1 MKQRMCARERVGD
14 VAVVT
19 LDDGGQNRISGPS
32 CAAIRGELAAL
43 AADEAVRAVVLTGG
57 EKFFCNGLDLDW
69 MKTQGK
75 RELFGFLMDVSALLK
90 DTALFPKPLIGA
102 ISGHAFG
109 LGAIWSSGFDFR
121 LVRKDRGWICYP
133 EMDID
138 IPFSPGM
145 IAICEHGLGTRLF
158 REMAW
163 SAKRYSGEEA
173 AAAGWARGALDGGEA
188 LREAALE
195 LAGFMAKKGVN
206 AFRLTKQTWARGV
219 VEVIDTRDAAAYAK
233 IPLRF

>member
-1 MKQRMCARERVGD
+1 MTASMIRKELVND

-19 LDDGGQNRISGPS
+19 LDDGGQNRVSGPS
-32 CAAIRGELAAL
+32 CAEIRGELAAL
-43 AADEAVRAVVLTGG
+43 AADGAVRAVIITGG
-57 EKFFCNGLDLDW
+57 ERFFCNGLDLDW

-75 RELFGFLMDVSALLK
+75 RELFAFLLDVSALLK

-109 LGAIWSSGFDFR
+109 LGAIWASGFDFR
-121 LVRKDRGWICYP
+121 ITRLDRGLICFP

-145 IAICEHGLGTRLF
+145 AAICEHGLGTRVF

-173 AAAGWARGALDGGEA
+173 VAVGWARDAVSGGALGG
-188 LREAALE
+188 AALE
-195 LAGFMAKKGVN
+195 LAAFMGKKGQN
-206 AFRLTKQTWARGV
+206 AFAMTKQTWARRV
-219 VEVIDTRDAAAYAK
+219 VEIIDTQDADAYK
-233 IPLRF
+233 KTPLKL

>member
-1 MKQRMCARERVGD
+1 MVEMITREMVGD

-19 LDDGGQNRISGPS
+19 LDDGGQNRVSGPT
-32 CAAIRGELAAL
+32 CAAIRVELGAL
-43 AADEAVRAVVLTGG
+43 ATDDTVRAVVLTGG
-57 EKFFCNGLDLDW
+57 DKFFCNGLDLGW

-121 LVRKDRGWICYP
+121 LVRADRGWVCFP

-145 IAICEHGLGTRLF
+145 IAICEHGLGTRVF

-163 SAKRYSGEEA
+163 SAKRYTGAEA
-173 AAAGWARGALDGGEA
+173 ADVGWARSAAEDGAA
-188 LREAALE
+188 LQADALE
-195 LAGFMAKKGVN
+195 LATFMAKKGTN
-206 AFRLTKQTWARGV
+206 AFRLTKQTWAGRV
-219 VEVIDTRDAAAYAK
+219 AKVIDTQDAEAYAK
-233 IPLRF
+233 IPLKLG

>member
-1 MKQRMCARERVGD
+1 MVGRELVGD

-32 CAAIRGELAAL
+32 CAEIREELAAL
-43 AADEAVRAVVLTGG
+43 TADEAVCAVVIIGG
-57 EKFFCNGLDLDW
+57 ERFFSNGLDLDW

-75 RELFGFLMDVSALLK
+75 RELFAFLLDVSALLK

-109 LGAIWSSGFDFR
+109 LGAIWASGFDFR
-121 LVRKDRGWICYP
+121 IARSDRGLICFP

-145 IAICEHGLGTRLF
+145 TAICEHGLGTQVF

-163 SAKRYSGEEA
+163 SAKRYSGKEA
-173 AAAGWARGALDGGEA
+173 VAVGWARGAVPGED
-188 LREAALE
+188 LRDAALE
-195 LAGFMAKKGVN
+195 LGAFMAKKGRN
-206 AFRLTKQTWARGV
+206 AFAMTKQTWARRV
-219 VEVIDTRDAAAYAK
+219 VETIDTQDADAYKK
-233 IPLRF
+233 IPLKL

>member
-1 MKQRMCARERVGD
+1 MDWTTREMAGD

-32 CAAIRGELAAL
+32 CAAIRGEMAAL
-43 AADEAVRAVVLTGG
+43 AGDNDVRSVVITGG
-57 EKFFCNGLDLDW
+57 TKFFCNGLDLDW

-75 RELFGFLMDVSALLK
+75 RELFTFLLDVSALLK

-109 LGAIWSSGFDFR
+109 LGTIWSSGFDFR
-121 LVRKDRGWICYP
+121 ITRKDRGWVCFP

-145 IAICEHGLGTRLF
+145 IATCEHGLGSRLF

-173 AAAGWARGALDGGEA
+173 ASAGWAREAVDGAE
-188 LREAALE
+188 LRGAALE
-195 LAGFMAKKGVN
+195 LAAFMAKKGSN
-206 AFRLTKQTWARGV
+206 AFRITKQTWARRL
-219 VEVIDTRDAAAYAK
+219 VEIIDTQDADAYAK
-233 IPLRF
+233 IPLKL

>member
-1 MKQRMCARERVGD
+1 MEQQMCTRELVGD

-32 CAAIRGELAAL
+32 CAAIRGELSAL
-43 AADEAVRAVVLTGG
+43 AAEEPVRAVVLTGG
-57 EKFFCNGLDLDW
+57 GKFFCNGLDLDW

-121 LVRKDRGWICYP
+121 LVRKDRGWICFP

-145 IAICEHGLGTRLF
+145 IAICEHGLGTGVF

-173 AAAGWARGALDGGEA
+173 AAVGWARGAMDDEDA
-188 LREAALE
+188 LRAAAME
-195 LAGFMAKKGVN
+195 LAGFMGKKGVN
-206 AFRLTKQTWARGV
+206 AFRLTKQTWARKV
-219 VEVIDTRDAAAYAK
+219 ATVIDTQDAEAYAK
-233 IPLRF
+233 IPLKL

>member
-1 MKQRMCARERVGD
+1 MKITREMVED

-32 CAAIRGELAAL
+32 CGAIRVELGAL
-43 AADEAVRAVVLTGG
+43 AADDAVRAVVLTGG

-75 RELFGFLMDVSALLK
+75 RELFAFLMDVSALLK
-90 DTALFPKPLIGA
+90 DTALFPKPLVGA

-121 LVRKDRGWICYP
+121 LVRADRGWICFP

-145 IAICEHGLGTRLF
+145 IAICEHGLGTRAF

-163 SAKRYSGEEA
+163 SAKRHSGAEA
-173 AAAGWARGALDGGEA
+173 VEAGWARAAAADGPA
-188 LREAALE
+188 LRAAALE
-195 LAGFMAKKGVN
+195 LSAFMAKKGSN
-206 AFRLTKQTWARGV
+206 AFRITKQTWARRV
-219 VEVIDTRDAAAYAK
+219 ADVIESQDAEAYAK
-233 IPLRF
+233 IPLKLG